1 MSSGRRAGRAPAVSG
16 LGRFALICLLPTLV
30 ALWSVTVSIP
40 GGSLVPWSPRTE
52 DLNVYREAARALVEG
67 RDFYQLEG
75 VFPYIYPPIAAV
87 LALPLLVVPWTI
99 AQLVWTVANAVVV
112 VLVLRHL
119 GVRPG
124 WLVSIAAA
132 AVIVF
137 VTPFT
142 ITLGMGQ
149 LGILLMALVL
159 IDATRSRIAV
169 DGPGATRPRAGRKPL
184 LPPGVLTGIA
194 TGLKLTPA
202 VFIVHYFLN
211 RRYRQGI
218 VASVTFLATVVI
230 GLAVAPGPSLGYWL
244 RLAGGDSGANPDAFG
259 WLANISVLS
268 AVYRFTDV
276 TSVGTILGL
285 GLSAAF
291 VVLGLI
297 AAFVAQKHGREVL
310 GIALLGMVSSLANP
324 IAWVHHLTWVL
335 PLAVVGLRD
344 RLPDVLR
351 WAVLITALWG
361 TVQPQFALGGAPW
374 AHAEI
379 HEYSVAEKVLAAGTD
394 IVVLLTVLL
403 VWIGMTRGRVREPA
417 RRSAG
422 EPMDGDSKA

>member
-1 MSSGRRAGRAPAVSG
+1 MSRGRRTGH
-16 LGRFALICLLPTLV
+16 FALICLLPTLA
-30 ALWSVTVSIP
+30 ALWSVTVSI
-40 GGSLVPWSPRTE
+40 GSGTLVPWSPRTE

-119 GVRPG
+119 RVRPG

-132 AVIVF
+132 AAILF
-137 VTPFT
+137 LTPFT

-159 IDATRSRIAV
+159 LDAT
-169 DGPGATRPRAGRKPL
+169 DGPRLRAGRKPL

-202 VFIVHYFLN
+202 VFIVHYFLTK
-211 RRYRQGI
+211 RYRQGI
-218 VASVTFLATVVI
+218 VASVTFLGTVLI
-230 GLAVAPGPSLGYWL
+230 GLAVAPGPSWGYWM
-244 RLAGGDSGANPDAFG
+244 RLAGGDSGANPDAYG

-276 TSVGTILGL
+276 TSVGTVVGL
-285 GLSAAF
+285 GLSAVF
-291 VVLGLI
+291 VVLGLV
-297 AAFVAQKHGREVL
+297 AAVVARKHGHDVL
-310 GIALLGMVSSLANP
+310 GVALLGMVSSLANP

-361 TVQPQFALGGAPW
+361 TVQPQFALKGAPW

-379 HEYSVAEKVLAAGTD
+379 HEYSVAEKVFAAGTD

-403 VWIGMTRGRVREPA
+403 VWVGMTRGRVRAPA
-417 RRSAG
+417 RRTAG
-422 EPMDGDSKA
+422 EPTDGDSKA

>member
-1 MSSGRRAGRAPAVSG
+1 MSRGRQ

-40 GGSLVPWSPRTE
+40 GGSIVPWSPRTE

-99 AQLVWTVANAVVV
+99 GQLVWTVANAVVV

-119 GVRPG
+119 RVRPG

-132 AVIVF
+132 AVILF
-137 VTPFT
+137 ITPFT

-159 IDATRSRIAV
+159 LDAT
-169 DGPGATRPRAGRKPL
+169 DGPRLRAGRKPL

-202 VFIVHYFLN
+202 VFIVHYFLTK
-211 RRYRQGI
+211 RYRQGI
-218 VASVTFLATVVI
+218 FASVTFLGTVLI
-230 GLAVAPGPSLGYWL
+230 GLAVAPGPSWGYWM

-276 TSVGTILGL
+276 TSVGTVVGL
-285 GLSAAF
+285 GLSGVF

-297 AAFVAQKHGREVL
+297 AAVVARKHGHDVL
-310 GIALLGMVSSLANP
+310 GVALLGMVSSLANP

-335 PLAVVGLRD
+335 PLAVVGLRE

-361 TVQPQFALGGAPW
+361 TVQPQFALKGAPW
-374 AHAEI
+374 ARAEI
-379 HEYSVAEKVLAAGTD
+379 HEYSVAEKVFAAGTD

-403 VWIGMTRGRVREPA
+403 VWVGMTRERLRAPA

-422 EPMDGDSKA
+422 EPTDGDSKA